1 MEGARHLLLL
11 WDGNNNPLAKG
22 NSISVTV
29 EEGDIELLGDIDITL
44 PDTQSE
50 ALTQFSFTA
59 FDSEPDTLNT
69 LNSIIK
75 IQSAGPNGDESI
87 NIFGT
92 SR

>member
-1 MEGARHLLLL
+1 VS
-11 WDGNNNPLAKG
+11 DGNNNPLAKG

-29 EEGDIELLGDIDITL
+29 EEGDIELSGDIDITL
-44 PDTQSE
+44 PDTQSG
-50 ALTQFSFTA
+50 ALTQFSFSA

-69 LNSIIK
+69 VNAIIK
-75 IQSAGPNGDESI
+75 IQSTGPNGDESI